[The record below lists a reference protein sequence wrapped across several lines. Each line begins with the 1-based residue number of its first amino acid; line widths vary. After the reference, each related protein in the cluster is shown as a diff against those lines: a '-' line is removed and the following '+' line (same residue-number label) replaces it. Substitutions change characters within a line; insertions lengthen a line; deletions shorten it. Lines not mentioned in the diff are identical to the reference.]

1 MNPTYT
7 TIQLFGLVLLRILT
21 GWHFLYEGARKIFDP
36 GWSSAAFLDQSI
48 GPLSGFFH
56 ALAINPNLLKF
67 IDLLNMWGLLAIGFG
82 LITGLFNRIATIS
95 GMVLLMLYILCV
107 PPIFGFDTGYTGNDN
122 YLFVN
127 RNLIEMATL
136 FILYLFPTSKLIGF
150 DRLIFKNSIYGLQG
164 KQQENT

>member
-1 MNPTYT
+1 MNPCYSS
-7 TIQLFGLVLLRILT
+7 IQLFGLVLLRILT

-36 GWSSAAFLDQSI
+36 GWSSASFLDQSI
-48 GPLSGFFH
+48 GPFSGVFH
-56 ALAINPNLLKF
+56 ALAVNPILLRF
-67 IDLLNMWGLLAIGFG
+67 IDLLNMWGLLAIGLG

-95 GMVLLMLYILCV
+95 GMVLLLLYFLCV
-107 PPIFGFDTGYTGNDN
+107 PPIFGFGTGYSGNDN

-150 DRLIFKNSIYGLQG
+150 DRLICKNSTYGLQG
-164 KQQENT
+164 KQHE